1 MEEFG
6 GVYKIIADGPYCDL
20 YFEDGTKKTESKTLK
35 KVIELNP
42 DLFLRLN
49 RKVAVN
55 IGFIKDISESKVI
68 LKNNEIHYFSR
79 RRKPKLNNHEQN
91 IIIADIISFFNK
103 P

>member
-1 MEEFG
+1 MEFG
-6 GVYKIIADGPYCDL
+6 EVYKLIADGPYCDL
-20 YFEDGTKKTESKTLK
+20 YFEDGTKKTQSKTLK

-49 RKVAVN
+49 RKIAVN

-68 LKNNEIHYFSR
+68 LTNNEIFEFSR
-79 RRKPKLNNHEQN
+79 RRKPKLNNNEQN
-91 IIIADIISFFNK
+91 INIAYIISFFNK

>member
-1 MEEFG
+1 MEFG
-6 GVYKIIADGPYCDL
+6 EVYKLIADGPYCDL
-20 YFEDGTKKTESKTLK
+20 YFEDGTKKTQSKTLK

-49 RKVAVN
+49 RKIAVN

-68 LKNNEIHYFSR
+68 LMNNEIFEFSR

-91 IIIADIISFFNK
+91 INIADITSFFNK